1 MSYLK
6 FSLTK
11 KTITK
16 PLGIKNLSELT
27 RREEEAIGE
36 LFVSSVGCTALA
48 VPWRN
53 AEVGPHTA
61 GQVLWDTRYLC
72 LH

>member
-11 KTITK
+11 KNITK

-27 RREEEAIGE
+27 RRKEEAIGE
-36 LFVSSVGCTALA
+36 LFVSSVGCAALA

-53 AEVGPHTA
+53 AEVRPHTA
-61 GQVLWDTRYLC
+61 GQVLWDPGYLC